1 MTLWQFITG
10 EVTCRITSADL
21 SGFLKNLNAMGLKFE
36 NVIWEDEITACV
48 TVSRRQGKM
57 LAEAAAK
64 KGIPVE
70 TIESWGLFQ
79 YITALRKRPVFVS
92 GLVLLF
98 LLSLY
103 LPTRVLFI
111 RVEGN
116 ERIPQ
121 RRILAAAEACGI
133 RFGASRRAVRSEKMK
148 NGLLAQLPQLQWAGV
163 NTQGCVATISVRERS
178 VPKQQENGEGISS
191 IVASRDGYI
200 LSCTAEAGS
209 LQCMPGQ
216 AVREGQ
222 VLISGYTDCGLLI
235 RTTNARG
242 DVFALT
248 RRSNCA
254 VMPSQ
259 SLLRMEFTGQKKYY
273 GLILGKKR
281 INFYNGSGIS
291 DTTCGR
297 MYAEYYI
304 YLPGGFRLPIALWV
318 ETRTDWH
325 VAPSECPAEDA
336 RERLSGFLK
345 EYVQSLMI
353 CGEIRDVSERFSST
367 DGLYRLEGDF
377 LCREM
382 IGRSRQE
389 GKVTVNGKSG

>member
-1 MTLWQFITG
+1 MTLWQYITG
-10 EVTCRITSADL
+10 EVTYRITSADL
-21 SGFLKNLNAMGLKFE
+21 SGFLKKLTVSGMNFA
-36 NVIWEDEITACV
+36 NVIWEDELTAHV

-57 LAEAAAK
+57 LAEAAGK
-64 KGIPVE
+64 KGISVE
-70 TIESWGLFQ
+70 ITESRGLFR
-79 YITALRKRPVFVS
+79 TTAALRRRPVLLC

-98 LLSLY
+98 LLTLY
-103 LPTRVLFI
+103 LPSRVLFI

-116 ERIPQ
+116 ERIPERQ
-121 RRILAAAEACGI
+121 ILAAAEDCGI
-133 RFGASRRAVRSEKMK
+133 RFGANRRAVRSEKMK

-163 NTQGCVATISVRERS
+163 NTQGCVATISVRERA
-178 VPKQQENGEGISS
+178 VPKQQENREGISS
-191 IVASRDGYI
+191 IVAARDGYI
-200 LSCTAEAGS
+200 LTCTAVAGS

-216 AVREGQ
+216 VVLEGQ
-222 VLISGYTDCGLLI
+222 ILISGYTDCGLLI
-235 RTTNARG
+235 RATNAKG
-242 DVFALT
+242 DIFALT
-248 RRSNCA
+248 RRKNAA

-259 SLLRMEFTGQKKYY
+259 CLKRFDFTGQKKYY

-291 DTTCGR
+291 DSTCGR

-304 YLPGGFRLPIALWV
+304 YLPGGFRLPVALTV
-318 ETRTDWH
+318 ETHTDWN
-325 VAPSECPAEDA
+325 VTPSECSSEEA

-345 EYVQSLMI
+345 GYVQSLMI
-353 CGEIRDVSERFSST
+353 SGEILDISEQYSSA
-367 DGLYRLEGDF
+367 DGFYRLEGDY